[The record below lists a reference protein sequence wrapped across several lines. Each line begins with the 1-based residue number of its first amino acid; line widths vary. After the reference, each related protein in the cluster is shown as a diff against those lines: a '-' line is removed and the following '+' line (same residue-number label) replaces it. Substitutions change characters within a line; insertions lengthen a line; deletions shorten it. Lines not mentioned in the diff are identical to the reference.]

1 MFIIIA
7 GLIHF
12 VVNVVLIFFL
22 FIIGIWIYQFFNFR
36 SKEIQH
42 SLVKTAKG
50 YPIIGNLLDF
60 QRNIVYE
67 TLLNYPKVYGPF
79 VQCSI
84 VNVHGLLVTDL
95 SVAKELL
102 TKRPKKFSRP
112 SALDYA
118 NELLGLDVAL
128 FNANGSLWGRTRK
141 ATAPSFSLL
150 NITSKFQKINEEMLS
165 WIERLQMQI
174 QPQKKKGISV
184 DMRYEAFTLT
194 IRTLTAVAFGLDT
207 DSGNDTSSS
216 SLSSCNKN
224 TTNSHLSDYF
234 FSITFKEDVEKIF
247 GLQRE
252 SALFGL
258 PRFLWKYSRYYKY
271 EVAAREANQRFTDA
285 CTRVIE
291 HKRQFWRDQG
301 GLTPLSEGRERNR
314 PTSML
319 DSLLAQ
325 EVANSD
331 SGGMTASSKLMN
343 DDELISNV
351 KIVYIAGTDTT
362 AVTITW
368 LVYYSALYPEYLQRI
383 RDETKRVLF
392 SSVSDDSNQTFQE
405 VLSNMKQVLS
415 DLSHTSL
422 KELPYTTAMIKE
434 SLRLGAPVP
443 TIALE
448 VAAPED
454 PNETTAPVTLS
465 NGITVSPG
473 VTLLVNVDGLHRIE
487 EVFEDPLTFQ
497 PSRWLKKETELD
509 GDYLQRLEKMESH
522 LMPFGSGPRI
532 CPGMNLAN
540 FEAILAI
547 AYLSYFYDM
556 NIDCPVQEILRVPN
570 FVATANKMPIYLTP
584 RFPL

>member
-1 MFIIIA
+1 MIIA

-12 VVNVVLIFFL
+12 VVNIVLIFLL
-22 FIIGIWIYQFFNFR
+22 FIIGIWLYQFFHFR

-60 QRNIVYE
+60 QRNVVYE

-95 SVAKELL
+95 SIAKELL
-102 TKRPKKFSRP
+102 AKRPKKFSRP

-128 FNANGSLWGRTRK
+128 FNANGLLWGRTRK

-174 QPQKKKGISV
+174 QSQKKKGISV

-207 DSGNDTSSS
+207 DSSDASSS
-216 SLSSCNKN
+216 SSSSSSCNKN

-285 CTRVIE
+285 CKRVIE
-291 HKRQFWRDQG
+291 HKRQFWRGQG
-301 GLTPLSEGRERNR
+301 GLNPSSEGREKNR

-325 EVANSD
+325 EVTNTD
-331 SGGMTASSKLMN
+331 SSKFMN
-343 DDELISNV
+343 DEELISNV

-368 LVYYSALYPEYLQRI
+368 LVYYSALYPKYLQKI
-383 RDETKRVLF
+383 REETKRVLF
-392 SSVSDDSNQTFQE
+392 SSVSNDSNQTFQE
-405 VLSNMKQVLS
+405 VLSNMKQILS

-422 KELPYTTAMIKE
+422 KELTYTTAMIKE

-448 VAAPED
+448 VAAPDD
-454 PNETTAPVTLS
+454 PTEATNPVTLS

-497 PSRWLKKETELD
+497 PSRWLKKEAELD
-509 GDYLQRLEKMESH
+509 GDYLQRLEKMEAH

-570 FVATANKMPIYLTP
+570 FVATANKMPINLTP
-584 RFPL
+584 RFLL